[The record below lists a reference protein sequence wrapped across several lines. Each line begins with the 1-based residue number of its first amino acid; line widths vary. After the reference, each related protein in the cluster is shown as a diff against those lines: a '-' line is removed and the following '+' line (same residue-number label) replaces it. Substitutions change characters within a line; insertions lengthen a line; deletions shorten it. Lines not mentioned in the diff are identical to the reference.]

1 MKLTFDRPSAAF
13 PLLLIL
19 VGSAPLTISAQE
31 SGVVPNPKLLVIQRE
46 YTKPG
51 KDGASHEKTEGAY
64 IHALAASKASARYYA
79 VTSLSGPPRAL
90 FLSGYPSFAALEAEH
105 KSEDKNAALSAAL
118 DRANVADGDL
128 LSGMDESV
136 WLQRDDLSL
145 NPGLRAG
152 ARYLEISQFFVRPG
166 HVREW
171 EELVKVVIAG
181 YKKGV
186 PDAHW
191 AAYEEAY
198 GTPGGGYLVITSLRS
213 AAEIDSEFADGKQ
226 FEEAMGESDMKKM
239 EELEA
244 ACVESRVTNLFLIAP
259 KLSYPPES
267 LIQADP
273 DFWKPK
279 AAVATKATPH

>member
-1 MKLTFDRPSAAF
+1 MKLTFDRHSAAL
-13 PLLLIL
+13 PLLLFL
-19 VGSAPLTISAQE
+19 LGSAPLTLSAQE
-31 SGVVPNPKLLVIQRE
+31 GGVVPAPKLLVIQRE

-51 KDGASHEKTEGAY
+51 KDGAAHEKTEGAY
-64 IHALAASKASARYYA
+64 IHALAAAKAAARYYA
-79 VTSLSGPPRAL
+79 ATSLSGPPRAL
-90 FLSGYPSFAALEAEH
+90 FLSSYPSFAALEAEH
-105 KSEDKNAALSAAL
+105 KSEDKDAALSAAL

-128 LSGMDESV
+128 LSGEDESV
-136 WLQRDDLSL
+136 WLRRDDLSL

-166 HVREW
+166 HVKEW
-171 EELVKVVIAG
+171 EELVKLVIGG

-191 AAYEEAY
+191 GAYEEAY
-198 GTPGGGYLVITSLRS
+198 GTPGGGYLVISSLRS
-213 AAEIDSEFADGKQ
+213 AAEIDSEFAGGKQ
-226 FEEAMGESDMKKM
+226 FEEAMGETDMKKM

-259 KLSYPPES
+259 KLSHPPEAW
-267 LIQADP
+267 IKADP

-279 AAVATKATPH
+279 AAAPTKATPQ